1 MIEDIEMN
9 DVEWKKKKLYI
20 LFLSDRIWIIYYILI
35 IYLSMTEKKKKS
47 LILGLGI
54 SI

>member
-1 MIEDIEMN
+1 MIEDTGMN
-9 DVEWKKKKLYI
+9 DVEWKEKKLYDI
-20 LFLSDRIWIIYYILI
+20 LFLSNRIWIIYYILI
-35 IYLSMTEKKKKS
+35 IYLSMAKKRES